1 MADKISN
8 ASDIMSITS
17 YSVNGSLIL
26 SGIFDILNKNAAAFG
41 VILGIL
47 TFLTNVYFQYIT
59 HKLVLQKRK
68 EEKEEEKE
76 EDLTDG

>member
-1 MADKISN
+1 MTARLEATTKIISK
-8 ASDIMSITS
+8 ATYTI
-17 YSVNGSLIL
+17 NGSLIL